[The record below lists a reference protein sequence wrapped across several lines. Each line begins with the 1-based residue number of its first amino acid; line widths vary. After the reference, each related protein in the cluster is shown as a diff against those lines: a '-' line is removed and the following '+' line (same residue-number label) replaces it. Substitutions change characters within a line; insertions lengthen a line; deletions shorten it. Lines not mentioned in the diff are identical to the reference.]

1 VYEHGVLDF
10 QSGINIPAGTKL
22 FLRFKT
28 CNPSITMAIHYQ
40 TCRRWVHKLRTRQHL
55 INIAV
60 FVIVTAVMLT
70 GGEVLLRLFPS
81 LVAIS
86 VIERMHP
93 ELRAKIATQLGL
105 PTTSDYDVLSSA
117 ERTDHGPDIFL
128 MKPNRPYFRPVNE
141 VDKVAGAVDT
151 ITTDNRGF
159 CNPPNVATAKLF
171 DIVTVGG
178 SVPNCVGVE
187 GEKVFSSQ
195 LGDVLSM
202 PSYNLTVNAVGPYEY
217 NEVIKRYYEEL
228 TPKVVVFAIGEAN
241 DLRDCV
247 RYLEFVTGKSGDR
260 NIKLGGPFRVSF
272 LLAFVRASIDVLYK
286 DISAAFGPNFRYSV
300 TVQGST
306 VKMNV
311 TNGDLDELKSA
322 KRLRDGII
330 QPDLYTVPLDKF
342 VEFARQKR
350 FAPLVLYIPATYTV
364 YQKGIK
370 FEDESI
376 TELMRNYSQAQRDW
390 LEENAKRLG
399 YEFFDPTKFLQER
412 ALTSPPLYFPSDMHP
427 TPEGH
432 KALAEA
438 VAPTISNMLNQ
449 R

>member
-1 VYEHGVLDF
+1 MALRCLLSVISHGNPQPPVKVVQVTFQMKQILWNFVVLL
-10 QSGINIPAGTKL
+10 S
-22 FLRFKT
+22 
-28 CNPSITMAIHYQ
+28 
-40 TCRRWVHKLRTRQHL
+40 
-55 INIAV
+55 
-60 FVIVTAVMLT
+60 VTAVMLI
-70 GGEVLLRLFPS
+70 GVEVLLRLYPS

-93 ELRAKIATQLGL
+93 ELRSRIATQLGL
-105 PTTSDYDVLSSA
+105 PTTDDYDVLSSA
-117 ERTDHGPDIFL
+117 ERTDHGPDIYL
-128 MKPNRPYFRPVNE
+128 MKPNRIYFRPMDE
-141 VDKVAGAVDT
+141 VDKSEGATDST
-151 ITTDNRGF
+151 TTDHRGF
-159 CNPPNVATAKLF
+159 CNPSSATDLKLF

-178 SVPNCVGVE
+178 SVPNCAMVG
-187 GEKVFSSQ
+187 GEKVFSNL
-195 LGDVLSM
+195 LGNIVQV
-202 PSYNLTVNAVGPYEY
+202 PSYNLTVDAVGPYEY
-217 NEVIKRYYEEL
+217 NEVIKRYYDNL
-228 TPKVVVFAIGEAN
+228 SPQVVIYAISESN

-247 RYLEFVTGKSGDR
+247 RYLEFAEGRTGDR
-260 NIKLGGPFRVSF
+260 HRKFGGPFRVSY
-272 LLAFVRASIDVLYK
+272 LLAFVKASVEVLYK
-286 DISAAFGPNFRYSV
+286 DVTARFGPNFRYFV
-300 TVQGST
+300 TVQGTT
-306 VKMNV
+306 VRMNI

-322 KRLRDGII
+322 KRLRDGMI
-330 QPDLYTVPLDKF
+330 QPDLFAAPLDKF

-364 YQKGIK
+364 YQKSIK

-376 TELMRNYSQAQRDW
+376 AELMRNYSQAQRDW

-438 VAPTISNMLNQ
+438 VAPKISNMLSQ

>member
-1 VYEHGVLDF
+1 
-10 QSGINIPAGTKL
+10 
-22 FLRFKT
+22 
-28 CNPSITMAIHYQ
+28 MAIHHHQ
-40 TCRRWVHKLRTRQHL
+40 TCQLWVNKLRMRKHL
-55 INIAV
+55 ISIAAL
-60 FVIVTAVMLT
+60 VIVTAIMLI
-70 GGEVLLRLFPS
+70 GAEVLLRLFPS
-81 LVAIS
+81 LIAIS

-93 ELRAKIATQLGL
+93 ELRARIATQFGL
-105 PTTSDYDVLSSA
+105 PTTGDYDVLSTA
-117 ERTDHGPDIFL
+117 ERTDHGPDIYL
-128 MKPNRPYFRPVNE
+128 MKPSRQYFRPVNE
-141 VDKVAGAVDT
+141 VDKLAGAVET
-151 ITTDNRGF
+151 ITTDSRGF
-159 CNPPNVATAKLF
+159 CNSPNLVTAKPF
-171 DIVTVGG
+171 DIVTIGG

-195 LGDVLSM
+195 LGEVLSM
-202 PSYNLTVNAVGPYEY
+202 PSYSLTVNAVGPYEY
-217 NEVIKRYYEEL
+217 NEVIKRYHRDL

-247 RYLEFVTGKSGDR
+247 RYLEFVVGKSGDR
-260 NIKLGGPFRVSF
+260 NTKLGGPFRISF
-272 LLAFVRASIDVLYK
+272 VLAFVKASIDVLYK
-286 DISAAFGPNFRYSV
+286 EISATFGPNFRYSV
-300 TVQGST
+300 EIQGST

-322 KRLRDGII
+322 KRLRDGTIS
-330 QPDLYTVPLDKF
+330 PDLYAVPLNEF

-350 FAPLVLYIPATYTV
+350 FTPLVMYIPATYTI
-364 YQKGIK
+364 YQKSIK

-376 TELMRNYSQAQRDW
+376 AELMRTYSQAQRDW

-438 VAPTISNMLNQ
+438 VAPTIANILGH